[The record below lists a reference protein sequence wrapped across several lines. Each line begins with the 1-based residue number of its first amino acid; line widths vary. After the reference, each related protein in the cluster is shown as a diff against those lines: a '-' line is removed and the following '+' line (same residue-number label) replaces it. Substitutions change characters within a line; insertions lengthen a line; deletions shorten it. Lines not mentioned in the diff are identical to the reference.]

1 MYKRIL
7 LAYDGSR
14 EGLVALREGALLAK
28 RQGAAVFL
36 LSVLPPLAGVVMG
49 KGVYAGTAPEQI
61 DGHRALLERGVAV
74 ARQLGLEP
82 QSRLEVGEPA
92 PRIGAVAK
100 EIGADL
106 VVVGH
111 RRQNALERWWSGG
124 TGAYVSDHVKCS
136 VLIACNGVSDEA
148 FQVEIDNAQAEL
160 KA

>member
-14 EGLVALREGALLAK
+14 EGLIALREGAVLA
-28 RQGAAVFL
+28 RRHGATVFL
-36 LSVLPPLAGVVMG
+36 LSVLPPLSGLAMG
-49 KGVYAGTAPEQI
+49 EGVYTDNTVDQI

-82 QSRLEVGEPA
+82 ESRLEIGEPA

-124 TGAYVSDHVKCS
+124 TGAYVSDHVGCS
-136 VLIACNGVSDEA
+136 VLIACNGISDEA
-148 FQVEIDNAQAEL
+148 FQAEIERHSA
-160 KA
+160 